1 MKITVKFFAQL
12 KDAVGSEEMT
22 LEAPAGIRAAELK
35 TFLGEKIPGLGKFLK
50 HGTQIAVNCELVGRE
65 ACIYESDEVAL
76 LPPFSGG

>member
-12 KDAVGSEEMT
+12 KDTVSSEEMT
-22 LEAPAGIRAAELK
+22 LDAPAELHVRELR
-35 TFLGEKIPGLGKFLK
+35 TFLGGKIPGLGKFLK